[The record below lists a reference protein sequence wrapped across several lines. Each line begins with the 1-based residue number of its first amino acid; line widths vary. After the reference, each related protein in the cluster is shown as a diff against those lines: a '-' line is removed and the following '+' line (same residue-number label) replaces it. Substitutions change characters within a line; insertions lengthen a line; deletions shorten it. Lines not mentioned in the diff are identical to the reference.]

1 MILSTS
7 SSTYLCP
14 SLRYIFKWVYSALET
29 DSPGSVSKS
38 SAIAALQASGEGSY
52 DQVREVLKGVSVD
65 ASGKVELE
73 DWVEVRKTLVR

>member
-1 MILSTS
+1 M
-7 SSTYLCP
+7 
-14 SLRYIFKWVYSALET
+14 
-29 DSPGSVSKS
+29 SKS

-73 DWVEVRKTLVR
+73 DWVEVCLSAFTFLCWVLMVWGWVVGNQATCGAGEHDLAY

>member
-1 MILSTS
+1 M
-7 SSTYLCP
+7 
-14 SLRYIFKWVYSALET
+14 
-29 DSPGSVSKS
+29 SKS

-73 DWVEVRKTLVR
+73 DWVEVS

>member
-1 MILSTS
+1 VLIFTFYSDLEVILIYICST
-7 SSTYLCP
+7 LD
-14 SLRYIFKWVYSALET
+14 T
-29 DSPGSVSKS
+29 DSPGAVSKS

-73 DWVEVRKTLVR
+73 DWVEVCVDCLS

>member
-1 MILSTS
+1 MSNRV
-7 SSTYLCP
+7 C
-14 SLRYIFKWVYSALET
+14 SALET
-29 DSPGSVSKS
+29 ESPGSVSKS

-73 DWVEVRKTLVR
+73 DWVEVSSRFANGRKRGVD